1 MIFNFIEVKCIFEV
15 LEILNKN
22 DSKYSIM
29 FKETK
34 VSHTT
39 LQSTLKK
46 LINKKFIKKYD
57 IGHQN
62 VDYKIT
68 EKGKILLKSLIQL
81 QEILK

>member
-1 MIFNFIEVKCIFEV
+1 MIFDFAEVRCV
-15 LEILNKN
+15 LGVLKILNRNK
-22 DSKYSIM
+22 SKYSAM

-39 LQSTLKK
+39 LQSVLRE

-68 EKGKILLKSLIQL
+68 EKGKRLLELLIQL